1 MCNVNESPGN
11 VIYCNLYAWCVF
23 LYGLNFKSMDKHS
36 FFIALW
42 VLCFIP
48 VSLFSRSRVVND
60 TIFSK
65 KLNAERTCSVYLPPS
80 YGEVPGKKYPV
91 LYLFHGMSQTN
102 QDWVWRGHVQ
112 EVADRL
118 IYSQEAR
125 EMIIVM
131 PDAGGDIYKE
141 IWNGFFNM
149 PGWLYEDFFFEE
161 FLPYV
166 ENKYHVIGDKENR
179 AVAGLSMGGGGAT
192 GYGLWHADK
201 FASVYAMSAL
211 MSIPEEGAA
220 RFDNPDSKLAI
231 LTRAV
236 IERSV

>member
-23 LYGLNFKSMDKHS
+23 LYGLNFKPMDKHS

-65 KLNAERTCSVYLPPS
+65 KLNAERTYSVYLPPS
-80 YGEVPGKKYPV
+80 FGEVQGKKYPV

-141 IWNGFFNM
+141 VWNGFFNM
-149 PGWLYEDFFFEE
+149 PGWLYEDFF
-161 FLPYV
+161 LK
-166 ENKYHVIGDKENR
+166 N
-179 AVAGLSMGGGGAT
+179 SC
-192 GYGLWHADK
+192 
-201 FASVYAMSAL
+201 L
-211 MSIPEEGAA
+211 M
-220 RFDNPDSKLAI
+220 
-231 LTRAV
+231 
-236 IERSV
+236 

>member
-65 KLNAERTCSVYLPPS
+65 KLNTERTCSVYLPPS

-149 PGWLYEDFFFEE
+149 PGWLYEDFF
-161 FLPYV
+161 LR
-166 ENKYHVIGDKENR
+166 N
-179 AVAGLSMGGGGAT
+179 SC
-192 GYGLWHADK
+192 
-201 FASVYAMSAL
+201 L
-211 MSIPEEGAA
+211 M
-220 RFDNPDSKLAI
+220 
-231 LTRAV
+231 
-236 IERSV
+236 